1 MDTVDILQGTSD
13 ELLKACNLKAGQIVR
28 IRKSVNGLAST
39 TPSLQPAELSGL
51 QPAEISNGDG
61 DVVLRVVRDFS
72 EMPQVS
78 FDAEIVSEMPEIT
91 IPSGSNDESPI
102 SLSSDTSPPVAFTT
116 EVVTSNEK
124 WLASFELPKKV
135 CKSLFSTENGRSYGS
150 KKRNLLIYC

>member
-13 ELLKACNLKAGQIVR
+13 ELLKACNIKAGQIVR
-28 IRKSVNGLAST
+28 IRKSINGLASI
-39 TPSLQPAELSGL
+39 TPSETGLQPAELSN
-51 QPAEISNGDG
+51 SDG

-78 FDAEIVSEMPEIT
+78 VNAEIVPEMPEIT
-91 IPSGSNDESPI
+91 IPSNDE
-102 SLSSDTSPPVAFTT
+102 SSDTSPPVAFTT

-124 WLASFELPKKV
+124 WLSSFELPKKV